1 MEDEI
6 KKIEQDAVAAIEAAH
21 TASTLNNV
29 RAKYLG
35 RSDGALT
42 LVLRKLGSLT
52 LDERKKIGPVA
63 QALKEKLE
71 QLCDAQET
79 QLLGL
84 GGSVVDATLP
94 SLAPETGHLHPVTLV
109 RWQLEDLFTRMGFII
124 ADGPEV
130 ESEWYNFD
138 ALNMPSWHPARD
150 MQDTFYT
157 EVQSSKFKVQ
167 SDEVAAQR
175 LVLRTQTSPVQIRAM
190 EKYGVPLR
198 CIVPGRVY
206 RNEATDARHE
216 NTFWQIEGLMID
228 RDISLA
234 HLISISKIFL
244 RDLLGERIGIR
255 VRPGYF
261 PFTEPSIEMDITCQL
276 CADQRRSSSRFAGP
290 KSQTRLPKPVTGNGN
305 IHGDKDAQFM
315 YGVFSKDGYGG
326 QVNADL
332 KCPVCKGMGWLE
344 FMGAGLMHPFVLK
357 SGGVDPKKYS
367 GFAFGFGL
375 TRLAMMKYGIGD
387 IRMMMSG
394 NLRFLE
400 QF

>member
-1 MEDEI
+1 MNDNI
-6 KKIEQDAVAAIEAAH
+6 RSIEQEAVAAIEAAH
-21 TASTLNNV
+21 TEAELNNA

-42 LVLRKLGSLT
+42 LVLRKLGSLS
-52 LDERKKIGPVA
+52 LEERKKIGPAA
-63 QALKEKLE
+63 QALKIKLE
-71 QLCDAQET
+71 TLCDMREAL
-79 QLLGL
+79 LLGL
-84 GGSVVDATLP
+84 GSSAVDATLP
-94 SLAPETGHLHPVTLV
+94 PLAPESGHLHPVTLV
-109 RWQLEDLFTRMGFII
+109 RWQLEDLFTRMGFVIV
-124 ADGPEV
+124 DGPEV

-150 MQDTFYT
+150 MQDTFYV
-157 EVQSSKFKVQ
+157 EMQKSKISAKGGSASGGKTQNLGAVT
-167 SDEVAAQR
+167 QR
-175 LVLRTQTSPVQIRAM
+175 LVLRTQTSPVQIRSM

-198 CIVPGRVY
+198 CIVPGKVY

-228 RDISLA
+228 KDISLA

-261 PFTEPSIEMDITCQL
+261 PFTEPSIEMDITCRICEGRGMLQKL
-276 CADQRRSSSRFAGP
+276 TLNDAEQR
-290 KSQTRLPKPVTGNGN
+290 
-305 IHGDKDAQFM
+305 
-315 YGVFSKDGYGG
+315 
-326 QVNADL
+326 
-332 KCPVCKGMGWLE
+332 CPVCKGTGWLE
-344 FMGAGLMHPFVLK
+344 FMGAGLVHPFVLQM
-357 SGGVDPKKYS
+357 GGVDPKKYS

-375 TRLAMMKYGIGD
+375 TRLAMMKYGISD

-394 NLRFLE
+394 DIRFLK

>member
-1 MEDEI
+1 MRLRRLKPPILNQRSTTCAQNILAAAMGRSRSYCGSWDHSLLMSA
-6 KKIEQDAVAAIEAAH
+6 KK
-21 TASTLNNV
+21 
-29 RAKYLG
+29 LG
-35 RSDGALT
+35 R
-42 LVLRKLGSLT
+42 LRRRSKRSLNSSVMHKKHNFLGW
-52 LDERKKIGPVA
+52 VA
-63 QALKEKLE
+63 V
-71 QLCDAQET
+71 
-79 QLLGL
+79 
-84 GGSVVDATLP
+84 S
-94 SLAPETGHLHPVTLV
+94 
-109 RWQLEDLFTRMGFII
+109 WQLEDLFTRMGFVIV
-124 ADGPEV
+124 DGPEV

-326 QVNADL
+326 QVNADV

>member
-1 MEDEI
+1 MIEDI
-6 KKIEQDAVAAIEAAH
+6 KKIEREAEAAIGAANAVAALKDA
-21 TASTLNNV
+21 

-35 RSDGALT
+35 RADGALT
-42 LVLRKLGSLT
+42 VILRKLGT
-52 LDERKKIGPVA
+52 LSVEERRRVGPLA
-63 QALKEKLE
+63 QQLKEKLE
-71 QLCDAQET
+71 TLCDAHEA

-84 GGSVVDATLP
+84 GGSAVDATLP
-94 SLAPETGHLHPVTLV
+94 PLAPETGHLHPVTLV
-109 RWQLEDLFTRMGFII
+109 RWQLEDLFTRMGFVIV
-124 ADGPEV
+124 DGPEV

-228 RDISLA
+228 MDISLA

-244 RDLLGERIGIR
+244 RDVLGERIGIR

-261 PFTEPSIEMDITCQL
+261 PFTEPSIEMDNTCPL
-276 CADQRRSSSRFAGP
+276 CADPRRSPSRFAGP

-315 YGVFSKDGYGG
+315 YGVFSK
-326 QVNADL
+326 
-332 KCPVCKGMGWLE
+332 E
-344 FMGAGLMHPFVLK
+344 
-357 SGGVDPKKYS
+357 
-367 GFAFGFGL
+367 
-375 TRLAMMKYGIGD
+375 IG
-387 IRMMMSG
+387 R
-394 NLRFLE
+394 
-400 QF
+400 

>member
-1 MEDEI
+1 MNDKI
-6 KKIEQDAVAAIEAAH
+6 RSIEQDAVAAIEAAH

-109 RWQLEDLFTRMGFII
+109 RWQLEDLFTRMGFVIV
-124 ADGPEV
+124 DGPEV

-276 CADQRRSSSRFAGP
+276 CADQPRSRTSGSLRGMRRLDM
-290 KSQTRLPKPVTGNGN
+290 QTDVER
-305 IHGDKDAQFM
+305 
-315 YGVFSKDGYGG
+315 
-326 QVNADL
+326 
-332 KCPVCKGMGWLE
+332 KCPVCKGTGWLE